1 MRPKTDQHEKLDVLL
16 VVRLSKLEKRLLLRR
31 SREEGYRTLSDFCRA
46 KLIKRRE
53 IKKIEVSEEFVM
65 ITKKLD
71 YDLNKVGVNLNQVA
85 KAINSSHVYQLT
97 KADQMV
103 FQQLLQ
109 ELRNCFSTLQNY
121 MDMIE

>member
-1 MRPKTDQHEKLDVLL
+1 MRPKTDEHEKLDVLL
-16 VVRLSKLEKRLLLRR
+16 VVRLSKLEKRLIVKR

-46 KLIKRRE
+46 KLVKRRE

-71 YDLNKVGVNLNQVA
+71 YDLNKIGVNLNQVA
-85 KAINSSHVYQLT
+85 KAINSNQIYQLN

-109 ELRNCFSTLQNY
+109 ELRNCFSILQYY